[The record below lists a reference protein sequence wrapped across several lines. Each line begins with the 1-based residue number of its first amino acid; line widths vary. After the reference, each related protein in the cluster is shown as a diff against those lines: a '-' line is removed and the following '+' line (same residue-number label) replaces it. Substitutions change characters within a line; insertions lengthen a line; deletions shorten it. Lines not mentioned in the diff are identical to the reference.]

1 MPVSGTGLSHH
12 HLPNILQR
20 FDLALQ
26 TLTCWGGGEETEEGK
41 EGGMEG
47 RKERGEVPVGVS
59 WAVLEKLGAVQHQD
73 QTGLGS

>member
-1 MPVSGTGLSHH
+1 
-12 HLPNILQR
+12 
-20 FDLALQ
+20 
-26 TLTCWGGGEETEEGK
+26 
-41 EGGMEG
+41 MEG